1 MGVKLGDGRGSNT
14 PAVFLL
20 LVLSRCLLVV
30 ATASMIMADRPA
42 VATTEALQ
50 SLRDEHAELL
60 GRLRQAAQP
69 SSYIVIDT
77 HNNRL
82 QVRSRDGEISR
93 DVVCSTG
100 AGRRFEGPKPAQ
112 NQRWHFATPRGRFAV
127 IDKVEDPIW
136 VKPVWQFI
144 EAGEEVPIFG
154 EDPRRFQPAV
164 LGEYALYFSKDY
176 MIHGTLYEVNLGRN
190 MTHGCVR
197 VGSDDLRYLYD
208 EAKVGWPIYI
218 Y

>member
-1 MGVKLGDGRGSNT
+1 MCETSEGGRGSDS
-14 PAVFLL
+14 PAAFFLPPLPIFLL
-20 LVLSRCLLVV
+20 L
-30 ATASMIMADRPA
+30 TACMVMTADRHA
-42 VATTEALQ
+42 VATTEVLQ
-50 SLRDEHAELL
+50 QLQEEHAELL
-60 GRLRQAAQP
+60 GRLRQAVQP
-69 SSYIVIDT
+69 SPYIVIDT

-82 QVRSRDGEISR
+82 QVRSSDDEILR

-100 AGRRFEGPKPAQ
+100 AGRRFEGPKPGQ
-112 NQRWHFATPRGRFAV
+112 NQRWHFATPQGRFTV
-127 IDKVEDPIW
+127 IGKVADPIW
-136 VKPVWQFI
+136 VKPVWQFL

-164 LGEYALYFSKDY
+164 LGEYALYFAEDY

-208 EAKVGWPIYI
+208 EAKVGWPIYL

>member
-1 MGVKLGDGRGSNT
+1 MV
-14 PAVFLL
+14 
-20 LVLSRCLLVV
+20 
-30 ATASMIMADRPA
+30 MMADRSA
-42 VATTEALQ
+42 VASTEELR
-50 SLRDEHAELL
+50 SLREEHAQLL
-60 GRLRQAAQP
+60 GRWRQAVQP

-82 QVRSRDGEISR
+82 QVRSRNGNIVR
-93 DVVCSTG
+93 DVMCSTG
-100 AGRRFEGPKPAQ
+100 AGRRFEGPKPRQ
-112 NQRWHFATPRGRFAV
+112 NQRWNFATPQGRFAV
-127 IDKVEDPIW
+127 LDKVEDPIW
-136 VKPVWQFI
+136 VKPVWQFL

-164 LGEYALYFSKDY
+164 LGEYALYFAQDY